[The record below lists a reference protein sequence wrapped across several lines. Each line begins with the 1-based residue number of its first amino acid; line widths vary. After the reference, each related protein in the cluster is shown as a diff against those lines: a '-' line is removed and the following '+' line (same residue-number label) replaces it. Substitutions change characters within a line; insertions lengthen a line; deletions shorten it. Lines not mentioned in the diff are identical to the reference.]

1 MGNKYISQSP
11 RWRTA
16 GRDDCIAKNGVVAS
30 KHRLIS
36 EAAVDIMRSGG
47 NAVDAAVSAAFMDCV
62 VEPAMNGIGGEGV
75 MAIHL
80 ESGENIIIDYV
91 GRPSTKSLPDM
102 YELIE
107 GYEQKGWKWRNV
119 LKNANRIGHLA
130 CTTPGTVAGLTIAL
144 ERYGTMKLN
153 EVLKPAI
160 KVAEEGFVVGW
171 WTAASIFQRMREF
184 WKYDEWKR
192 IYLQNETFPYIPYS
206 EDLSNPEVLV
216 NKDLAKCLRA
226 IAEKG
231 REVFYKGWIAD
242 SIVKEMQKGGG
253 IISIDDLAMY
263 EPIIHNPKPGS
274 YRENDVFYDPT
285 HSGITMMQILNIL
298 EGYDLE
304 SFGFGS
310 PTSIHIVAEAIGLA
324 FADRYKYLGDPGW
337 IDVPQKGLVSKEY
350 AEELRGRIGLEEAN
364 VIISGDPWPYEPENT
379 TALAVADKA
388 GNFVCIN
395 QTLVNSFGCGV
406 VVPGTG
412 ICMNNAMYGL
422 NPEPGHAN
430 SIDGRKRR
438 IQNVCPTIV
447 LKDGEPFMALGAPGG
462 RNIQV
467 SISQVI
473 VHVIDFKMG
482 IQEAIE
488 APRITRE
495 TKTVY
500 VDNRF
505 SAGVQDALK
514 KMGHDIVWIDQE
526 LKSWARPVGVL
537 RDPKTRLLHGGVYWN
552 HNGFESIA
560 LGY

>member
-1 MGNKYISQSP
+1 
-11 RWRTA
+11 
-16 GRDDCIAKNGVVAS
+16 
-30 KHRLIS
+30 
-36 EAAVDIMRSGG
+36 MRSGG

-514 KMGHDIVWIDQE
+514 KMGHDIVWVDQE